1 MQVTIAF
8 FDWTGA
14 RIVKPSLKA
23 GMSGIRRIAI
33 DKAKTISFM
42 GEEGRVYATPYLI
55 GDIEMTCRN
64 LILEHA
70 DDGEDSVGI
79 EVAVKHLAP
88 ALPGSNVEI
97 TATVT
102 AVEGRKVT
110 FAVTARDEIDTV
122 SSGTYARFVVDK
134 AKTIERLKAKAA
146 KLRPT

>member
-1 MQVTIAF
+1 MK
-8 FDWTGA
+8 
-14 RIVKPSLKA
+14 RSLKP
-23 GMSGIRRIAI
+23 GLSRVSHIVI

-64 LILEHA
+64 LILDHA

-88 ALPGSNVEI
+88 TLPGSTVEI

-102 AVEGRKVT
+102 VVEGRKVT

-122 SSGTYARFVVDK
+122 SSGSHARFVVDK
-134 AKTIERLKAKAA
+134 AKTIERLKAKALR
-146 KLRPT
+146 LRPA